1 MRYRN
6 SETGSVV
13 HVDDDRVMG
22 RPWEPFDG
30 DQGGGAPAGSEV
42 PAQSAKKADWV
53 DYAVSQ
59 GADRDEAD
67 ASTKDDLVQQ
77 YG

>member
-1 MRYRN
+1 MRYRS

-13 HVDDDRVMG
+13 NVDDDRVMD
-22 RPWEPFDG
+22 RTWEPFDG
-30 DQGGGAPAGSEV
+30 DQGVPADSEA

-59 GADRDEAD
+59 GADRGESE
-67 ASTKDDLVQQ
+67 ASTKDDLVHQF
-77 YG
+77 G